1 MVGGGCALA
10 CAASAAVV
18 KSGTLTVE
26 LAEDAQGAVS
36 RLVTAHGADL
46 APATDRMPL
55 FYLKATR
62 ADDVTKSVE
71 VSAADAA
78 IMLSPCSADSGIACT
93 SEMPSCCASAR

>member
-1 MVGGGCALA
+1 MVRTLLMVGGCALA

-55 FYLKATR
+55 FYLKVAMV
-62 ADDVTKSVE
+62 ADLV
-71 VSAADAA
+71 
-78 IMLSPCSADSGIACT
+78 
-93 SEMPSCCASAR
+93 ARGMMNTLFVKRLDWEKVCEINGG